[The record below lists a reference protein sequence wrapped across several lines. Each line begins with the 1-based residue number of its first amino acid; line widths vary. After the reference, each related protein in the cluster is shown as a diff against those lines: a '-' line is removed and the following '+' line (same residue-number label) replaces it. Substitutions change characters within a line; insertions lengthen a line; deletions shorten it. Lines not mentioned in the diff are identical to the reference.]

1 MKQDIFS
8 KSELKEAAALV
19 RNAMLESL
27 PEPEQ
32 CKHSFS
38 AEFQEKTDQLQQA
51 EEKRT
56 RRNQFVKR
64 SIAAVLAIVIGL
76 TMLLTL
82 NAEVRAAVT
91 SWSKETFGGKSTYW
105 FHGEKEAALPVFE
118 PAWIP
123 DGYEIVYDERN
134 VNSHVMLYQGGDD
147 PKDGFTFDYGFMRS
161 DSPLT
166 VDTYGEDFYV
176 EKVELNGNFGEL
188 YASSDPEESHALAW
202 IDETN
207 GVVFTITSY
216 LDPNVILHIAEEVK
230 LVK

>member
-91 SWSKETFGGKSTYW
+91 SWFKETFGGKSTYW
-105 FHGEKEAALPVFE
+105 FNGEKEAALPVFE

-123 DGYEIVYDERN
+123 DGY
-134 VNSHVMLYQGGDD
+134 
-147 PKDGFTFDYGFMRS
+147 
-161 DSPLT
+161 
-166 VDTYGEDFYV
+166 
-176 EKVELNGNFGEL
+176 
-188 YASSDPEESHALAW
+188 
-202 IDETN
+202 
-207 GVVFTITSY
+207 
-216 LDPNVILHIAEEVK
+216 
-230 LVK
+230 